1 MSSSQQLK
9 SEHRIIAYLHKN
21 MAVAI
26 TAAFIRMVLMAIP
39 MTIIYFVVD
48 HEGETQTIPIVIGIV
63 LGLVVFIKTDR
74 PLMQLMAKR
83 CDLIF
88 HDDGLIIE
96 MKGTRTEY
104 EKNEILNLRAYSVP
118 TDTSEVKH
126 IALETELQGAFD
138 IVETWVDAE
147 SMSTFESLYR
157 IMPESNSKVQ

>member
-1 MSSSQQLK
+1 MSSSHQLK
-9 SEHRIIAYLHKN
+9 NEHRIIAYLHKN

-26 TAAFIRMVLMAIP
+26 TAVLIRMVLMAIP
-39 MTIIYFVVD
+39 ITIIYFVVD
-48 HEGETQTIPIVIGIV
+48 HEQETHTIPILIGIV
-63 LGLVVFIKTDR
+63 LGILVFTKTDR

-118 TDTSEVKH
+118 TDTNEVKH
-126 IALETELQGAFD
+126 IAFETELQGAFD